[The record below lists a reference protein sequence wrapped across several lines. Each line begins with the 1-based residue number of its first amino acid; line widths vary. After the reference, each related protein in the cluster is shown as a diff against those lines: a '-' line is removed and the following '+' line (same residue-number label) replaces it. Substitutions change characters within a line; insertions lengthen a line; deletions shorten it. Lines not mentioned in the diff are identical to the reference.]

1 MQLKLDYSLCDG
13 YKNNTQKMRVV
24 TEKWVELNMFCPI
37 CGRPHLHH
45 YASNMPVA
53 DFCCDD
59 CNNDFELKS
68 KNQNSLGKII
78 TDGAYD
84 TMMTRLNDLHNPN
97 FLFMTHIDEYINN
110 FILIPNHFFTP
121 EIIIK
126 RKPLSGNSRRA
137 GWVGCNINI
146 ADIPECGKIF
156 IVKDGKE
163 IDRNKVMDDYARIK
177 ELKNNSLTS
186 RGWMLDVL
194 SCVERVK
201 GDVFTLKEM
210 YEFCDE
216 LQEKHRHNAHVKDKI
231 RQQLQFLRD
240 KGVIDFLERGTYRRL

>member
-1 MQLKLDYSLCDG
+1 
-13 YKNNTQKMRVV
+13 
-24 TEKWVELNMFCPI
+24 
-37 CGRPHLHH
+37 
-45 YASNMPVA
+45 
-53 DFCCDD
+53 
-59 CNNDFELKS
+59 
-68 KNQNSLGKII
+68 
-78 TDGAYD
+78 
-84 TMMTRLNDLHNPN
+84 
-97 FLFMTHIDEYINN
+97 
-110 FILIPNHFFTP
+110 
-121 EIIIK
+121 
-126 RKPLSGNSRRA
+126 
-137 GWVGCNINI
+137 
-146 ADIPECGKIF
+146 
-156 IVKDGKE
+156 
-163 IDRNKVMDDYARIK
+163 MDDYARIK